1 MDNKK
6 KLEALKAFLKENNVK
21 FVENYASRFGVTMD
35 LKLPNLY
42 IAVFLSNDNKEEDNQ
57 KYYANTGKQKLYRVY
72 KPFFI
77 RKSESQEFVI
87 EKMQNCIFDQMMK
100 LQKRF
105 ENANN
110 KKNK

>member
-21 FVENYASRFGVTMD
+21 FVENHASRFGVTMD
-35 LKLPNLY
+35 LKLPDLY
-42 IAVFLSNDNKEEDNQ
+42 IAIFLSNDNKEEENR
-57 KYYANTGKQKLYRVY
+57 KYNASSGKKKLFRFY

-77 RKSESQEFVI
+77 RESESQEFVI